1 MPGGWPEGLDWQP
14 AIYFRQLPLAKYGF
28 ARRSAAD
35 SKGRNSM
42 MNPSAVA
49 FTQAL
54 VLLTAALPAL
64 VPAIRVRW
72 LDRRGY
78 TFGRLL

>member
-1 MPGGWPEGLDWQP
+1 
-14 AIYFRQLPLAKYGF
+14 
-28 ARRSAAD
+28 
-35 SKGRNSM
+35 M